1 MLRAAIVA
9 LSLICLGLGLNLLL
23 DWSISLP
30 LLIGI
35 AVVCLLI
42 GGISIL
48 TDRMSVDE
56 AARRLDQRFG
66 LNQQLATALEVN
78 RTEAPEGVAL
88 RLVEQAT
95 TTAGQVSQYVSQN
108 RRPPWMDVL
117 AVAAMLVLALGLFA
131 LLSIQPFAGMPATEP
146 LPPLSAA
153 PDVAQQQQ
161 SADPENQPP
170 PPDTPGVG
178 GEQQQ
183 QTVAAAALDQQ
194 SAAALA
200 DALRDQSATRPAADA
215 LDQGDVAGAAERL
228 RELADQAENL
238 SEDTRQGLAQQLRDA
253 ASDIEMNNADMAADV
268 RDSAYG
274 LQQEQTSAEALERL
288 ADAIEQLDDGGTEQ
302 QAQAEQQGEASGAE
316 DNQQPQGGGAGGGD
330 VGSAP
335 PPSEQRE
342 QSHERLGVDGVPLE
356 LESQGGGNLP
366 SEGEPET
373 SAPGGSSFEAGESTV
388 TDETVQVGD
397 DPLRIPAELRDVVQE
412 YFSPTE

>member
-1 MLRAAIVA
+1 
-9 LSLICLGLGLNLLL
+9 
-23 DWSISLP
+23 
-30 LLIGI
+30 
-35 AVVCLLI
+35 
-42 GGISIL
+42 
-48 TDRMSVDE
+48 
-56 AARRLDQRFG
+56 
-66 LNQQLATALEVN
+66 
-78 RTEAPEGVAL
+78 
-88 RLVEQAT
+88 
-95 TTAGQVSQYVSQN
+95 
-108 RRPPWMDVL
+108 
-117 AVAAMLVLALGLFA
+117 VLALGLFA

-316 DNQQPQGGGAGGGD
+316 GNQQPQGGGAGGGD

-366 SEGEPET
+366 SKGEPET